1 MYVDRLLEYI
11 NNIQQGSKR
20 SASAV
25 AFGHALDL
33 TTLLRTML
41 HVRHAYEAAELGAA
55 RSDDPVTESMLVQA
69 RLLQN
74 EYRRLLGTDLT
85 AASNVNPFW
94 RTGQPVVHDGGD
106 FRTRRPWEWVWRT
119 AEGRSAGKGRSVER
133 WDLYVRRYVYHHLF
147 PY

>member
-41 HVRHAYEAAELGAA
+41 HVRHAYEAAELRAA
-55 RSDDPVTESMLVQA
+55 RSDDPVTLWPS
-69 RLLQN
+69 
-74 EYRRLLGTDLT
+74 
-85 AASNVNPFW
+85 P
-94 RTGQPVVHDGGD
+94 
-106 FRTRRPWEWVWRT
+106 
-119 AEGRSAGKGRSVER
+119 
-133 WDLYVRRYVYHHLF
+133 
-147 PY
+147 